1 MKLQRHSG
9 VFSIVR
15 LFEPNPQSPSV
26 SSALT
31 KYTNENE
38 NKGVKNNTKERA
50 VRLCFSLESHLLQNL
65 SFFLITMNGQKKA
78 TDNFL
83 SSVKVSGSGSQQ
95 LSNATVEVD
104 NNVFRSHRLLYLLF
118 FNYFLKPLRHSVA
131 RSLMQYLQTCSFNYF
146 GKQECCIQGQQRL
159 SRSSKCKNSCM

>member
-38 NKGVKNNTKERA
+38 NKGVKNNPKERA

-104 NNVFRSHRLLYLLF
+104 NNVFRSHRPTLSPFLQLLSETPPAQCGQELDAVLTNLQLQLLWKAGMLHPRSAKTIP
-118 FNYFLKPLRHSVA
+118 FLKV
-131 RSLMQYLQTCSFNYF
+131 
-146 GKQECCIQGQQRL
+146 
-159 SRSSKCKNSCM
+159 

>member
-1 MKLQRHSG
+1 MKLQWHSG

-38 NKGVKNNTKERA
+38 NKGIKNNNKEQA

-83 SSVKVSGSGSQQ
+83 SSVKVSGSVSQQ
-95 LSNATVEVD
+95 LSNATV
-104 NNVFRSHRLLYLLF
+104 
-118 FNYFLKPLRHSVA
+118 
-131 RSLMQYLQTCSFNYF
+131 
-146 GKQECCIQGQQRL
+146 
-159 SRSSKCKNSCM
+159 